1 MIRPICHAT
10 ILTLLAFVLVLA
22 PLAVSAQDTT
32 DMASC
37 DATLV
42 TLLVVAIQQYGYQPP
57 LRLDFYD
64 FDQYTA
70 LVSAAAGVELTDYPE
85 ETQVVEAGQQA
96 SDAVNQAATSA
107 ADSGLPALAEGLN
120 EISDE
125 VGDIASAGQDAL
137 EAGEAAL
144 NAGAAA
150 IEEHENPTYLYYG
163 GLPGEAEACAALR
176 TDLVDFM
183 YAQLGGQPL
192 TQ

>member
-1 MIRPICHAT
+1 MIRQIFHAMF
-10 ILTLLAFVLVLA
+10 LTLLAFTLVLA
-22 PLAVSAQDTT
+22 PMTASAQEDIAP
-32 DMASC
+32 ASC

-42 TLLVVAIQQYGYQPP
+42 TLLIVAIHQYGYQPP

-70 LVSAAAGVELTDYPE
+70 LVSAVAGVELTDYPE

-96 SDAVNQAATSA
+96 ADAVNQAATSA
-107 ADSGLPALAEGLN
+107 AEGGLPGLAEGLN

-150 IEEHENPTYLYYG
+150 LEEHENPAYLYYG
-163 GLPGEAEACAALR
+163 GLPGEVEACASLR

-192 TQ
+192 PQ